1 MDERITRI
9 LELRLEAERQ
19 ELTTKL
25 RRDEEG
31 AEMAKKAL
39 KGLGNIF
46 ARAVQDANKQPDAP
60 EGSDNLKDDLSSE
73 K

>member
-46 ARAVQDANKQPDAP
+46 ARAVQDANKQPDTP